1 MHCTGN
7 LHILE
12 NLTFSLPRGAFLR
25 RFLEMMGLRDAVKGN
40 VVLSSS
46 YSCLWLL
53 LKYWLTA
60 SEDKFL
66 GSEGEVIRMGKR
78 RSWAATA

>member
-7 LHILE
+7 LHVLE
-12 NLTFSLPRGAFLR
+12 NLTFCLPRGAFLR
-25 RFLEMMGLRDAVKGN
+25 RFLESMGLCDA
-40 VVLSSS
+40 VLSSS
-46 YSCLWLL
+46 YSCLGLL

-60 SEDKFL
+60 SEGEFL